1 MKGTLFIGLYIC
13 CSILI
18 SSSFAQQDKIVEDE
32 LLLSLSEKT
41 ALEKVIQKL
50 KHAFSWK
57 EQFCIGM

>member
-50 KHAFSWK
+50 KHAFS
-57 EQFCIGM
+57 

>member
-1 MKGTLFIGLYIC
+1 
-13 CSILI
+13 
-18 SSSFAQQDKIVEDE
+18 
-32 LLLSLSEKT
+32 LLSLSEKT